1 MQEGLERSIQR
12 QRLSKFFLYMS
23 QNVLKRINTNL
34 MIYYYIQWF
43 VEFNRVFND
52 SLRETVLFLWL
63 KRDKRNCL
71 LKMKTWISWRPH
83 ATSADEALEKTSNC

>member
-23 QNVLKRINTNL
+23 QNVLKRINTDL

-52 SLRETVLFLWL
+52 SRNSFILVIKKRQEKLFAKNENLNILAPTCYECRWSFRE
-63 KRDKRNCL
+63 N
-71 LKMKTWISWRPH
+71 
-83 ATSADEALEKTSNC
+83 